1 VATEKQFEAET
12 EREAIELACTD
23 FGVTKEELSF
33 SIVDKGS
40 AGLFGM
46 GARPVV
52 ITASVAAKES
62 KAKKES
68 LSGEKEK
75 KPKKATSRKKSAPK
89 KTEVAQSDDSAKATE
104 ASAPVAEERVRVP
117 GITGPA
123 PEKASQTKEVTE
135 ELCKQ
140 LGMPVVVEV
149 RDEEEQIVVVLN
161 EAEEST
167 AVADLLGSTRPPALP
182 SLQFLLNKI
191 VNRFPDNRKHIVVE
205 AESVAERIAAR
216 KAENAERRKQAAKNP
231 QKSLPDNIDEEMVAI
246 AKQLV
251 EKANSLGKVIT
262 ILPMT
267 AADRRAIHQTVM
279 TIEDADTMSEGEGLF
294 RRIHVVPDALRIKK
308 NKRRGRG
315 RGRGRDSHRD
325 EVAAA
330 EETPVTEEVSAS
342 AEEVAAVVS
351 VQSEQS
357 AETEAQGNS

>member
-1 VATEKQFEAET
+1 MATEKQFEAET
-12 EREAIELACTD
+12 EREAIELACSD

-46 GARPVV
+46 GARPV
-52 ITASVAAKES
+52 IISASVAAKET
-62 KAKKES
+62 KAKKET

-75 KPKKATSRKKSAPK
+75 KPKKATSRKKPAPK
-89 KTEVAQSDDSAKATE
+89 KAEAAESDDATETSE
-104 ASAPVAEERVRVP
+104 ASAPAAEERVRVP

-123 PEKASQTKEVTE
+123 PEKAAQTKEVTE
-135 ELCKQ
+135 ELCNQ

-161 EAEEST
+161 EAEDST

-205 AESVAERIAAR
+205 AESVAERIATR
-216 KAENAERRKQAAKNP
+216 KAEAAERRKQAAKSP

-294 RRIHVVPDALRIKK
+294 RRIHVVPDALRTKK
-308 NKRRGRG
+308 NNRRRRRG
-315 RGRGRDSHRD
+315 GRGRDSHQ
-325 EVAAA
+325 EEAVAA
-330 EETPVTEEVSAS
+330 EETPATEEAS
-342 AEEVAAVVS
+342 ATVEEVAAAAS
-351 VQSEQS
+351 VESEHS
-357 AETEAQGNS
+357 TETEAQPNS

>member
-1 VATEKQFEAET
+1 MATEKQFEAET
-12 EREAIELACTD
+12 EREAIELACSD

-33 SIVDKGS
+33 SVVDKGS

-46 GARPVV
+46 GARPV
-52 ITASVAAKES
+52 IISASVAAKES

-75 KPKKATSRKKSAPK
+75 KPKKATSRKKPAPK
-89 KTEVAQSDDSAKATE
+89 KAEKAESDEATE
-104 ASAPVAEERVRVP
+104 ASAPAAEERVRVP

-123 PEKASQTKEVTE
+123 PEKAAQTKEVTE
-135 ELCKQ
+135 ELCNQ

-161 EAEEST
+161 EAEDST

-205 AESVAERIAAR
+205 AESVAERIATR
-216 KAENAERRKQAAKNP
+216 KAEAAERRKQAAKSP

-294 RRIHVVPDALRIKK
+294 RRIHVVPDALRTKK
-308 NKRRGRG
+308 NNRRRRRG
-315 RGRGRDSHRD
+315 GRGRDSRQD
-325 EVAAA
+325 EAVAA
-330 EETPVTEEVSAS
+330 EETPATEEVSAT
-342 AEEVAAVVS
+342 AEEVAAAAS
-351 VQSEQS
+351 VESEHS
-357 AETEAQGNS
+357 AETEAQPNS